1 LQAILA
7 YNRGMTTPTYRFG
20 DVATTRELIESCA
33 TRGVDVT
40 VTRLTR
46 WVKYGLMEAPR
57 KRGRG
62 PRKGSVQVW
71 PAGSLDRALF
81 IAHALQEGDPSLGH
95 TAHLL
100 IADGQRV
107 RPALLR
113 ALLAD
118 VVRDAEES
126 LQRWGEDDASDL
138 QQAIVAA
145 GPMLTKIDARSPAAV
160 VNLSFLDGLTLDS
173 FRRSVAALD
182 DAQLFAALDDASAAL
197 NAFTATF
204 KAVLVPLGA
213 MFAATLFAQQERHH
227 KPLSIGHV
235 NVESFKTAMLP
246 VELKARVCLL
256 LTLWFA
262 RSRVGGALPPVISD

>member
-1 LQAILA
+1 M
-7 YNRGMTTPTYRFG
+7 NTPTFRFG
-20 DVATTRELIESCA
+20 DVATTRELIDACA
-33 TRGVDVT
+33 SRGVDVT
-40 VTRLTR
+40 VTRLAR
-46 WVKYGLMEAPR
+46 WVKYGLMDPAR
-57 KRGRG
+57 KRGMG
-62 PRKGSVQVW
+62 PGKGSVQVW
-71 PAGSLDRALF
+71 PADSLDRALF
-81 IAHALQEGDPSLGH
+81 IAHALQEGDRSLES
-95 TAHLL
+95 AARAL
-100 IADGQRV
+100 IADGQRI
-107 RPALLR
+107 RPELLR
-113 ALLAD
+113 EMLAD

-138 QQAIVAA
+138 QQAVVAA
-145 GPMLTKIDARSPAAV
+145 SPMLARIDARSPAAAV
-160 VNLSFLDGLTLDS
+160 DLSFLDGLTLDS

-182 DAQLFAALDDASAAL
+182 DAQLFAALDDASGAL

-213 MFAATLFAQQERHH
+213 MFAATLFAQQERYH

-262 RSRVGGALPPVISD
+262 RSRVVGSLPPVISR